1 LTQPPGGHAPVLSL
15 PLRVKPTIGRWIC
28 RAESL
33 VKDDEQV
40 GLDCEGD
47 TEQRVMVMLLEMEF
61 DVVFFFLWMENDL
74 HKLLKLL

>member
-1 LTQPPGGHAPVLSL
+1 M
-15 PLRVKPTIGRWIC
+15 
-28 RAESL
+28 
-33 VKDDEQV
+33 KDDEQV